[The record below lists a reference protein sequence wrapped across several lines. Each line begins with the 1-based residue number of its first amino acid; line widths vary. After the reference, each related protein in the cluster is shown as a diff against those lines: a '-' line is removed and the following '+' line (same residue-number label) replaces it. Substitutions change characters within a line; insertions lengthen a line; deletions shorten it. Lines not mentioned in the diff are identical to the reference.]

1 MQVATP
7 RRWSRAAT
15 DRAGPAR
22 ERARPRPA
30 PEGGRGR
37 WHCSGW
43 FAGSSGSPRGP
54 LGSLGVAD
62 APGATSWTTL
72 HGLLIGLL
80 LWAPLP
86 LGSNRPWSWTVLA
99 VAVGALLLAWC
110 GAELRRPQ
118 IRSLPVPVWLAGML
132 IGGALGWAWF
142 QTLPSGRLAH
152 PVWSWAAAYAPGTA
166 PRPGVDPFAGR
177 EALLRFLS
185 YAGVFWLGFALAREG
200 SAARRLLVAIVAIVA
215 AYAVWGLVRYFAGIE
230 HLFWHVP
237 SPYQG
242 SLTSTFVNRN
252 HAATY
257 LSIGAVIAFALLWE
271 RLRRYLAKRRGG
283 AWVAAVGELM
293 ERDAHLVI
301 ATLCL
306 MVASLLTGSRG
317 GLLGLGV
324 GTTTV
329 LCLGLASARVGFRTG
344 AVVVAVAL
352 LMGLGLLRL
361 GGDVTLARLA
371 RIDQE
376 IAPAR
381 ENRLALWQNAL
392 DLVGE
397 RPLTGHG
404 YGSFEQLFRLTRD
417 AGFERVWHAAH
428 NTYLEH
434 AVELGLP
441 ATLALYGGML
451 LLVVH
456 CARGARRRRRD
467 QVLPAAAVGV
477 SALVASHALVDFSLQ
492 IPAVAIT
499 YAAIMGI
506 GCAQAVPSARR

>member
-1 MQVATP
+1 MQVVTP
-7 RRWSRAAT
+7 RRRSRAAT
-15 DRAGPAR
+15 DRTCPRSG
-22 ERARPRPA
+22 ERALPLPES
-30 PEGGRGR
+30 EGGRGR
-37 WHCSGW
+37 RRHGGW
-43 FAGSSGSPRGP
+43 FAAGIGRAPGDP
-54 LGSLGVAD
+54 GSLGAAD
-62 APGATSWTTL
+62 APTSWTTL
-72 HGLLIGLL
+72 HGLVVGLL

-99 VAVGALLLAWC
+99 VAIGALLLAWC

-118 IRSLPVPVWLAGML
+118 VRSLPVPVWLAGVL
-132 IGGALGWAWF
+132 IGGALGWAWI
-142 QTLPSGRLAH
+142 QTLPSGRLGH
-152 PVWSWAAAYAPGTA
+152 PVWSWAAEYGQGTS
-166 PRPGVDPFAGR
+166 PRPSVDPSAGR
-177 EALLRFLS
+177 DALLRFLS
-185 YAGVFWLGFALAREG
+185 YAGVFWLGLALARDG
-200 SAARRLLVAIVAIVA
+200 GAARRLLGAILAIVV

-237 SPYQG
+237 SSYQG

-271 RLRRYLAKRRGG
+271 RLRRYLAKRGGG

-306 MVASLLTGSRG
+306 VVASLLTGSRG

-324 GTTTV
+324 GMTTV
-329 LCLGLASARVGFRTG
+329 FCLGLAGARVGLRAG
-344 AVVVAVAL
+344 AIIVGIAL

-371 RIDQE
+371 LIDQE
-376 IAPAR
+376 ITLDR
-381 ENRLALWQNAL
+381 ENRLALWQNCL
-392 DLVGE
+392 DLVRE
-397 RPLTGHG
+397 RPLAGHG
-404 YGSFEQLFRLTRD
+404 YGTFEQLFHLTRD
-417 AGFERVWHAAH
+417 PGFERVWDTAH

-456 CARGARRRRRD
+456 CSRGARRRRRN
-467 QVLPAAAVGV
+467 QVLSTAAVGV

-506 GCAQAVPSARR
+506 GCAQAVPSAGR